1 MPVLPKFEVV
11 VWVKKTDA
19 FPALRDEL
27 IGLAADEP
35 DESTDYRDMVDF
47 HWGFDSFAEA
57 ESVAAALTVL
67 REKPELTLL
76 RLSNRDDPQASIAFK
91 DERRVRH

>member
-1 MPVLPKFEVV
+1 
-11 VWVKKTDA
+11 
-19 FPALRDEL
+19 
-27 IGLAADEP
+27 
-35 DESTDYRDMVDF
+35 MVDF